1 MTQAGALK
9 CGHCAALGPEQRRNI
24 KNELYL
30 EMRAEIFCSNMSRS
44 VTASGEIKI
53 NMSTPDD
60 INIEVKEAVHTAWPG
75 LALLGNKPSL
85 LIIITKPWLSLFQI
99 NDLT

>member
-1 MTQAGALK
+1 MTHLDSEDDLTAVARVLALHWSELTDCLMTQAGALK

-44 VTASGEIKI
+44 VTATTEIKI
-53 NMSTPDD
+53 NMSSRDD
-60 INIEVKEAVHTAWPG
+60 INISKGSRVAA
-75 LALLGNKPSL
+75 
-85 LIIITKPWLSLFQI
+85 
-99 NDLT
+99 

>member
-60 INIEVKEAVHTAWPG
+60 INIKVKEAVHTAC
-75 LALLGNKPSL
+75 LVTSL
-85 LIIITKPWLSLFQI
+85 LY
-99 NDLT
+99 